1 LFADAPA
8 RRHNVVYLLRQI
20 LLGTWQLQLSLQMLQ
35 HFLLGKRIALNRRRG
50 RGAFGEIQQMQ
61 LLCGRRAQRHTRDV
75 LALR

>member
-1 LFADAPA
+1 
-8 RRHNVVYLLRQI
+8 
-20 LLGTWQLQLSLQMLQ
+20 MLQ